1 MNTLLRMFGGY
12 MNTVN
17 LNVVP
22 RQVVRLQNKVT
33 PNVIRQIAR
42 CTGEPY
48 SEVKDK
54 IADIRNPREP
64 LAQLLALKLA
74 P

>member
-1 MNTLLRMFGGY
+1 

-17 LNVVP
+17 LSVIP

-33 PNVIRQIAR
+33 PDVIRQIAR

-48 SEVKDK
+48 SEVKDR
-54 IADIRNPREP
+54 IADIRNVRDP
-64 LAQLLALKLA
+64 LVQLLALKLKSSI
-74 P
+74 